1 MLLAGLGVRYE
12 KARFHI
18 VAFAFLE
25 DLVGAILVFILHV
38 ENGIDQVLTLQN
50 PEAILPSEAR
60 EYGAVVKSGL
70 AVQIKLRGPPGRCSV
85 LKLGPEGMEIVA
97 ASLSANGGEI
107 FDLQVA
113 GFFEIVVISDEVR
126 VLLGEDR
133 DCREN

>member
-1 MLLAGLGVRYE
+1 
-12 KARFHI
+12 
-18 VAFAFLE
+18 
-25 DLVGAILVFILHV
+25 
-38 ENGIDQVLTLQN
+38 
-50 PEAILPSEAR
+50 
-60 EYGAVVKSGL
+60 
-70 AVQIKLRGPPGRCSV
+70 
-85 LKLGPEGMEIVA
+85 MEIVA